1 MFQPIVAPYRID
13 LVNKL
18 AETYD
23 MKLCLLLKNLKTQKF
38 NIEELYRQRLN
49 IVPNYLLDKKH
60 ILGID
65 VPSQIYDAISTFNP
79 DVVLVW
85 EYGIVT
91 WQVILYRIFHNAKY
105 KIISLVDDSYDML
118 VSKRFISQRHRIS
131 MRLAMPFL
139 DKVINVEPR
148 ATEWYKLKYNKG
160 FFFPIVGDDNYYRK
174 RLEQVL
180 PISQEYVAK
189 YNLKGKK
196 VLLFVGRLVP
206 EKNISTAINAYKKA
220 KRNNTVFIIIG
231 DGIEKEK
238 LSAIADGDSSIL
250 MPGRYE
256 GDELYA
262 WYNVA
267 NVFIL
272 PSMIEPFGAVTN
284 EALLAGCYS
293 LISKHAGSSCLISE
307 NSNGNLIDPFDEGD
321 ITEKINIAFNS
332 TTGIETP
339 LCVKHNYMG
348 KSFEN
353 YFNGLNTE
361 ILNTLH
367 IN

>member
-1 MFQPIVAPYRID
+1 MFQPIIAPYRID

-18 AETYD
+18 SETYD
-23 MKLCLLLKNLKTQKF
+23 MKLCLLLSNLKTQKF
-38 NIEELYRQRLN
+38 NIDELYRQRLN
-49 IVPNYLLDKKH
+49 ITPNYLLDKKH
-60 ILGID
+60 ILGVD
-65 VPSQIYDAISTFNP
+65 VNSHISVAISTFNP
-79 DVVLVW
+79 DVILVW

-91 WQVILYRIFHNAKY
+91 WQVILYRIFNNAKY

-131 MRLAMPFL
+131 MKLAMPFL
-139 DKVINVEPR
+139 DQVINVEPR
-148 ATEWYKLKYNKG
+148 AAEWYKLKYNKG

-174 RLEQVL
+174 RLEKAL

-189 YNLKGKK
+189 FNLKGKN

-206 EKNISTAINAYKKA
+206 EKNIFTAINAYKKA

-231 DGIEKEK
+231 EGVEKEK
-238 LSAIADGDSSIL
+238 LSTIVEEDSSIL
-250 MPGRYE
+250 MPGRFE
-256 GDELYA
+256 GDALYA

-267 NVFIL
+267 NVFVL
-272 PSMIEPFGAVTN
+272 PSVIEPFGAVTN

-307 NSNGNLIDPFDEGD
+307 NINGNLIDPFDEDD
-321 ITEKINIAFNS
+321 ITEKINLAFNKAK
-332 TTGIETP
+332 GIETP
-339 LCVKHNYMG
+339 LCVKQNFMK
-348 KSFEN
+348 KSFDN
-353 YFNGLNTE
+353 YFKGLNTE

-367 IN
+367 KN